1 MAKDFVHPKLN
12 EEVTAIAGYYTHER
26 EERISVNGREVLYI
40 LGYGVV
46 DTSCCGMGGCRFAL
60 VPGYLIDYRYRE
72 DESGSPVSSVE
83 PIGNDQEARREII
96 RLIDKREAYLSV
108 RFL

>member
-1 MAKDFVHPKLN
+1 MTKDFVHPKLN
-12 EEVTAIAGYYTHER
+12 EEVTAIAGHYTHEK
-26 EERISVNGREVLYI
+26 EERVSVNGKDVLYI

-60 VPGYLIDYRYRE
+60 VPGYLLNYRYRE
-72 DESGSPVSSVE
+72 DESGNPVSSVE
-83 PIGNDQEARREII
+83 PIGDDQEARREIV
-96 RLIDKREAYLSV
+96 RLIDERDSYSSV